1 MTINAS
7 GSKVRITG
15 NIRTRSLPGKKR
27 GNNMNTAKLARLR
40 TQKWK
45 MEMRGI
51 SDIKRYIKLCD
62 EINKLEA
69 EEK

>member
-1 MTINAS
+1 
-7 GSKVRITG
+7 
-15 NIRTRSLPGKKR
+15 
-27 GNNMNTAKLARLR
+27 MNTAKLARLR

-51 SDIKRYIKLCD
+51 SDIKRYIKLSD
-62 EINKLEA
+62 EIKKLEA